1 MEMETGVR
9 SPAAASPAVGQA
21 LAADQGALPMVDIY
35 LSMMTAS
42 AMVAAGRI
50 GLFEALA
57 GGPMA
62 LPALAHEVGA
72 KADGVGRLADLL
84 VATGVL
90 ERRGG
95 LLSNAAQTTRWFT
108 SRGAIDYGPGL
119 VWTADAWMIMDD
131 LADAVRRGGP
141 DRLLWDRMA
150 ARPELG
156 DHFSRYMRAF
166 AEHLSPDL
174 LAATD
179 RTVRP
184 LRLLDL
190 GGSHGVHSMAFC
202 RQNPDLHA
210 VIVDLE
216 SALTQT
222 AALIDDQ
229 GLTGRIVVRPGD
241 LRDGDWGSDY
251 DIVLCLSVAHNMSLD
266 ENRQIFRRLAKVM
279 RPGGQL
285 IIHDYP
291 RETTPAVYDAAF
303 RLTLLV
309 ETGTRTFTLD
319 ELRGLLTEAGFLP
332 PRITTLSP
340 AEKGALIIARLP

>member
-1 MEMETGVR
+1 
-9 SPAAASPAVGQA
+9 
-21 LAADQGALPMVDIY
+21 MVDLY

-42 AMVAAGRI
+42 AMTTAGRI
-50 GLFEALA
+50 GLFEELA
-57 GGPMA
+57 KGPMA
-62 LPALAHEVGA
+62 PPALACGVGA
-72 KADGVGRLADLL
+72 TADGAERLADFL
-84 VATGVL
+84 VAIGVL
-90 ERRGG
+90 ERRHG
-95 LLSNAAQTTRWFT
+95 LLSNAAKTTRWFT
-108 SRGAIDYGPGL
+108 SRGAVNYGPGL

-131 LADAVRRGGP
+131 LAGAIRRGGP
-141 DRLLWDRMA
+141 ERLLWDRMA

-156 DHFSRYMRAF
+156 DHFSRYMRAV

-174 LAATD
+174 LAATA
-179 RTVRP
+179 RTVKPPP
-184 LRLLDL
+184 LLGL
-190 GGSHGVHSMAFC
+190 GGAPGGPPMAFWWPHH
-202 RQNPDLHA
+202 NLHPRL
-210 VIVDLE
+210 VDLE

-229 GLTGRIVVRPGD
+229 GLTDRIAVRPGD

-251 DIVLCLSVAHNMSLD
+251 DIVLYLSVAHNMSLD

-291 RETTPAVYDAAF
+291 RETTPATFDAAF

-309 ETGTRTFTLD
+309 ETGTRTFTLQ
-319 ELRGLLTEAGFLP
+319 ELKDLLTEAGFLTP
-332 PRITTLSP
+332 LVTTLSP